1 MFSIIMLLVAII
13 TVTMSFLSWEQG
25 AKGWWVW
32 ALMCAIASFVYVS
45 GIHS

>member
-1 MFSIIMLLVAII
+1 MFLIIMIFASIFFGM
-13 TVTMSFLSWEQG
+13 MSFLSWEQG

-32 ALMCAIASFVYVS
+32 AVLFAITSFVYWD